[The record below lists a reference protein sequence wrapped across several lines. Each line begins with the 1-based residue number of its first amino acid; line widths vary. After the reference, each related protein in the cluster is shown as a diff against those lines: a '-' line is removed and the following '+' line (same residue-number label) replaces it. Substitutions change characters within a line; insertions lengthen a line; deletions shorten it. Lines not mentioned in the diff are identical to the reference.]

1 MTSARAAI
9 GPSAVQGWRVWIPC
23 IGMALCS
30 WLSFVDRQVLA
41 VLSPTI
47 LAETGMSAQ
56 DFGTVVFFFF
66 IAYTLANPLWGS
78 ILDFV
83 GLRLG
88 MLVAVALWTAAS
100 ISHAFMSGV
109 VGFAVARALLGLGEG
124 ATFPGGLRTA
134 VESLP
139 LEQRARGIATSF
151 SGGTIGAIVTPLM
164 VVPIA
169 LVYGWRTTFLLTGVL
184 GAAWIALWWA
194 IARPPYLPAV
204 EQKPRRLGVPN
215 LRERRFWALV
225 FSYALPVIS
234 GGPIIT
240 IFPLYLSRGL
250 GVSQAELGALLWM
263 PPAAWGIG
271 YFFWGW
277 IADQYAA
284 ANPRPIGLFA
294 LLTGIS
300 LTFGLAPSTHSVGAT
315 MALMSLSIFACG
327 GFQMVALKVGSFAYP
342 REQAA
347 LMTGIASGSWSL
359 VNALVAPVIGRLFD
373 QQRWH
378 EAFWLVAALPV
389 IGVAVWMALS
399 RNRAQGGA
407 PVLA

>member
-1 MTSARAAI
+1 
-9 GPSAVQGWRVWIPC
+9 
-23 IGMALCS
+23 MALCS

-47 LAETGMSAQ
+47 LAETGLSAQ
-56 DFGTVVFFFF
+56 DFGTIVFFFF
-66 IAYTLANPLWGS
+66 ITYTLANPLWGS
-78 ILDFV
+78 VLDFV
-83 GLRLG
+83 GLRTG
-88 MLVAVALWTAAS
+88 MLAAVALWTAAS
-100 ISHAFMSGV
+100 MSHAFMSGV
-109 VGFAVARALLGLGEG
+109 FGFALARALLGLGEG

-139 LEQRARGIATSF
+139 VDKRARGIATSF
-151 SGGTIGAIVTPLM
+151 SGGTIGAIMTPLM
-164 VVPIA
+164 VVPVA
-169 LVYGWRTTFLLTGVL
+169 LAYGWRASFLLTGAL
-184 GAAWIALWWA
+184 GVAWIALWLA
-194 IARPPYLPAV
+194 IARPPYIPAV
-204 EQKPRRLGVPN
+204 ERRPHTLGMPN
-215 LRERRFWALV
+215 LVERRFWALV

-263 PPAAWGIG
+263 PPAAWGVG

-277 IADQYAA
+277 ATDRYAA
-284 ANPRPIGLFA
+284 TNSRPIGMFL
-294 LLTGIS
+294 LLTALS
-300 LTFGLAPSTHSVGAT
+300 ATFGLAPYAGSVAIT

-373 QQRWH
+373 QQRWA
-378 EAFWLVAALPV
+378 EAFWLVALLPAV
-389 IGVAVWMALS
+389 GVAAWLLLS
-399 RNRAQGGA
+399 RGHRVQAA
-407 PVLA
+407 TVPV